1 MSAFEK
7 FREVEER
14 YDTESIK
21 YDGIQLWAYFRIY
34 YFDKYFSKLSKW
46 EKSLSPST
54 LEVFKALTWGRFNL
68 KTYKNIVITS
78 SDQRKMIDGEL
89 TDRLDLINGFS
100 DNSLFVEF
108 PSPQQTSKGLIKSKN
123 AYSKYWWYLFEI
135 IYQKLSFRNLNFKYN
150 SLSEIQEELEVNVD
164 DEYLVKR
171 FLAQYSVTKW
181 FLKKHKIKTMF
192 ITSAY
197 TNMAR
202 VLAAKHLKIN
212 VIEMQHGLIS
222 AQHVGYNT
230 IANADNRL
238 LPNQVWV
245 YGKNDRLL
253 LSEGNLVTKEKIK
266 VIGQFYIDYLKR
278 KPLKS
283 IFQDAHQKQFFCF
296 TAQDVEIENTIEYLN
311 FIQESFPEALIVFLH
326 RKNSIDEMYK
336 RGLNPNIKAKEDID
350 TYIYL
355 KNCDI
360 HFTIYSTCA
369 LESIALG
376 TPSILFDFN
385 GLASNQFKEV
395 EKNSKFLRIVQSKEL
410 LISSI
415 TELIE
420 ADKKEAANSA
430 DFYFNSNNFVDNIN
444 KAFNSL

>member
-1 MSAFEK
+1 
-7 FREVEER
+7 
-14 YDTESIK
+14 
-21 YDGIQLWAYFRIY
+21 
-34 YFDKYFSKLSKW
+34 
-46 EKSLSPST
+46 
-54 LEVFKALTWGRFNL
+54 
-68 KTYKNIVITS
+68 
-78 SDQRKMIDGEL
+78 
-89 TDRLDLINGFS
+89 
-100 DNSLFVEF
+100 
-108 PSPQQTSKGLIKSKN
+108 
-123 AYSKYWWYLFEI
+123 
-135 IYQKLSFRNLNFKYN
+135 
-150 SLSEIQEELEVNVD
+150 
-164 DEYLVKR
+164 
-171 FLAQYSVTKW
+171 
-181 FLKKHKIKTMF
+181 
-192 ITSAY
+192 
-197 TNMAR
+197 MAR